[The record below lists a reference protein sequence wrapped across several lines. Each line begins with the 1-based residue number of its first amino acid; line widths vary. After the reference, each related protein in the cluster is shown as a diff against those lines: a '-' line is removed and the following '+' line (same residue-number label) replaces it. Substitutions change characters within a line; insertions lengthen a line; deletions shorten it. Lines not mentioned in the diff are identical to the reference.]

1 MKDHI
6 NSTATTKNDTKADE
20 NGKTP
25 ISSVKISASPNVIV
39 GDQDNHVVSVDDPCA
54 KYGCNKGS
62 GVIAVG
68 VVGGVAFI
76 AVFIVSILVAKKLY
90 ENRKK
95 RHYHNVDYL
104 INGMYS

>member
-1 MKDHI
+1 MKVG
-6 NSTATTKNDTKADE
+6 E

-25 ISSVKISASPNVIV
+25 VSSVIISASPNVIV
-39 GDQDNHVVSVDDPCA
+39 GDQDDHVISVDDPCA

-68 VVGGVAFI
+68 VVSGIAFI
-76 AVFIVSILVAKKLY
+76 VIFIVSVLVAKKLY

-95 RHYHNVDYL
+95 KHYHNVDYL